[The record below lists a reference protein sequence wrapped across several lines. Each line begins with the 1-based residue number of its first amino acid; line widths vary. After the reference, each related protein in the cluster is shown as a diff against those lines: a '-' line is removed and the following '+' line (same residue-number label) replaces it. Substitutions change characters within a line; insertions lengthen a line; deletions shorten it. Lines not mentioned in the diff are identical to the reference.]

1 MMEIVAD
8 KAVLLEGLGVA
19 QEFAAKRTTIPV
31 LSHVLLETTKAGVN
45 VVATDQEMGVRW
57 HADAE
62 VRTKG
67 ALCTEARRLF
77 EIVRSLPEGRVTLRA
92 AENYWAHIEG
102 EGVQFK
108 VVGAD
113 PREFPA
119 LPKAKGGG
127 VTLAGSDLYTMI
139 RRTVCSTDAKSE
151 RMFAQGVYFQQEEGA
166 LRLVSTDGHQ
176 MSAITR
182 PATGALGSAALVP
195 RRAVDVIAKVVEHEE
210 SVRVAIG
217 DGLVHVSYEGM
228 ELSSRLIE
236 AEFPDH
242 KQAMPK
248 DSPNRVVLAV
258 EPLLDA
264 LRRVALV
271 AREPSRTVKFT
282 LDADKLTLSASDA
295 NVGDA
300 SQTLGVEYNGDPM
313 HINFAGVY
321 LIEMLSRL
329 DGVEKVVLGMK
340 TPLDPGVLTCVDD
353 EQYTY
358 VVMPIRD

>member
-1 MMEIVAD
+1 MEIIAD

-92 AENYWAHIEG
+92 AENHWTHIEG

-119 LPKAKGGG
+119 LPKAKGDGG

-182 PATGALGSAALVP
+182 PATGALGGAALVP

-210 SVRVAIG
+210 NVRVAIG

-236 AEFPDH
+236 AQFPDYRSH
-242 KQAMPK
+242 IQIE
-248 DSPNRVVLAV
+248 SPNRVVLALK
-258 EPLLDA
+258 PLLDA

-271 AREPSRTVKFT
+271 AREPSRTVKLT
-282 LDADKLTLSASDA
+282 LDAGKLTLSASDA

-300 SQTLGVEYNGDPM
+300 SQTLGVEYNGEPM

-329 DGVEKVVLGMK
+329 DGVEKVVLGVK